1 MKDDDDKDDFDF
13 AEKKDAGDD
22 KDIFEMLR
30 DEIQKEKG
38 GKDDEEEKEDAEV
51 DKQVYT
57 PPLALSRSFL
67 FSSSHILFSHLLSPL

>member
-13 AEKKDAGDD
+13 AEKKDAGED

-38 GKDDEEEKEDAEV
+38 SKDDEEEKEDEGV
-51 DKQVYT
+51 NKQVYT
-57 PPLALSRSFL
+57 PPLSLSRSFL
-67 FSSSHILFSHLLSPL
+67 FSHILFSHLLSPL